1 MFYTSDF
8 DVFHLDYRLQANNA
22 LNHFFSEELKHYLFP
37 NLFTIKKQFVY
48 TLEQNAA
55 HLF

>member
-8 DVFHLDYRLQANNA
+8 DIFHLDYRLQANNA